1 MSDYRIIKRIGTRW
15 REESRDVVE
24 AALPERLRELVDR
37 IAARERPRA
46 EPRVVPTVE
55 IRLPSVT
62 IEKR

>member
-1 MSDYRIIKRIGTRW
+1 MSDYRIIKRIGSRW

-24 AALPERLRELVDR
+24 AALPERLHELVDR

-46 EPRVVPTVE
+46 EPRAVPTVE